1 MCKAL
6 ASCKPWALDAR
17 LSLMT
22 VIVEWDG
29 EDLPEQMKE
38 LPKGRY
44 IIVPVDEVP
53 LTEEEDAG
61 LRAALDS
68 ADAGRTRPAEDVR
81 QRLDSMLNRCPRG
94 VVIPAMG

>member
-1 MCKAL
+1 VLSAL
-6 ASCKPWALDAR
+6 RPDATIER
-17 LSLMT
+17 MSI
-22 VIVEWDG
+22 VIDWDG
-29 EDLPEQMKE
+29 RDVPEQMKE

-44 IIVPVDEVP
+44 VVVPVDEIS

-81 QRLDSMLNRCPRG
+81 RRLDAMLKR
-94 VVIPAMG
+94 